1 MKRTISLWLGLL
13 AFALLP
19 AFAQTP
25 APPPALP
32 PMSGPPAKSTAT

>member
-1 MKRTISLWLGLL
+1 MKRSFSLWLGLL

-25 APPPALP
+25 LDPQVRF
-32 PMSGPPAKSTAT
+32 TAA